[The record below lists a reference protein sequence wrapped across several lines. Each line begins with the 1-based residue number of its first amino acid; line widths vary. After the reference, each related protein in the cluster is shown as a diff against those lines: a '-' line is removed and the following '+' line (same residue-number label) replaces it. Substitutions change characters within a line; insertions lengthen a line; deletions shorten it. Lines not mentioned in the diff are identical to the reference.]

1 MRVALL
7 FLTAVLGDLDMKNI
21 NEWELEKQYMADE
34 EMLDEDLPEHERE
47 KKPIDVE
54 NIDMSDP
61 ITVVAETKKG
71 QVLGVKHLRY
81 KNAFISVT
89 SVLSYYN
96 AKHLTLIR
104 QVEHTVVSLC
114 VIILVTKRSSGRR
127 VDEFLSKTCK

>member
-7 FLTAVLGDLDMKNI
+7 FLMAVMGDLDMKNI

-71 QVLGVKHLRY
+71 QVLGLHIFRPIVIK
-81 KNAFISVT
+81 
-89 SVLSYYN
+89 
-96 AKHLTLIR
+96 
-104 QVEHTVVSLC
+104 SLY
-114 VIILVTKRSSGRR
+114 
-127 VDEFLSKTCK
+127 

>member
-1 MRVALL
+1 
-7 FLTAVLGDLDMKNI
+7 MKNI